1 MQDFIYLVRP
11 AVRGDAEPPAGF
23 LVRAH
28 ADYLQVL
35 VDQGIVLL
43 VGHTAGTPGGF
54 GLAIFRADDREEA
67 ERLVAADP
75 AVAAGVLVAEVHPF
89 DVTLHAG
96 RWPFT
101 D

>member
-11 AVRGDAEPPAGF
+11 APHGEARPPAAF
-23 LVRAH
+23 LIRAH
-28 ADYLQVL
+28 AEYLHTL

-43 VGHTAGTPGGF
+43 VGHTGGTPDGF
-54 GLAIFRADDREEA
+54 GLAIFRADDLEQA

-75 AVAAGVLVAEVHPF
+75 AVAAGVLEAEVHPF

-96 RWPFT
+96 RWPEL
-101 D
+101 